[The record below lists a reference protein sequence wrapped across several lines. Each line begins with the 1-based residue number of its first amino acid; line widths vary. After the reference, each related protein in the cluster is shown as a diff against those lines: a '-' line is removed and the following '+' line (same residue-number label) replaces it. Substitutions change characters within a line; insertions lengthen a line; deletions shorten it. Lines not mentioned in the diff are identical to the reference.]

1 MAQREARID
10 IYGRSYTIRSEEE
23 EDYILRLADYVDRKM
38 RDVSQRSSVISSLN
52 VSVLAALN
60 IADELFKLREQAQA
74 YDNLAEEKVS
84 NLLNLLEKED

>member
-1 MAQREARID
+1 
-10 IYGRSYTIRSEEE
+10 
-23 EDYILRLADYVDRKM
+23 M